1 MTNVNMITVSPVEMH
16 EHTFKDAYLTKATQ
30 KIEKIYTDAVTYAED
45 KNREIAKILS
55 DVAAKNAYAKD
66 GFKSVADYA
75 AQTFGMQKSRA
86 YALANAGKVYNDKN
100 APEQMKALSPFKLAE
115 LNRLIPSQAAD
126 AITSGAI
133 TENSTEKEIR
143 EYVTQ
148 KIAETEKPKVLP
160 SYTVRICGQGFESIM
175 ETLTSPRTVDAW
187 DELFTNLL
195 HERHPGQEVTT
206 VSLPKASVNPD
217 SKKKTISRRLYIC
230 HDEAAAIELFEYR
243 QEKPK
248 PERAAKKPKFT
259 REQLMAML
267 AEMDDEPADK

>member
-86 YALANAGKVYNDKN
+86 YALANAGKVYNDDK

-160 SYTVRICGQGFESIM
+160 TYTVKVCGANFDSISEM
-175 ETLTSPRTVDAW
+175 LTTPRTVDAW
-187 DELFTNLL
+187 DEFFLNLMT
-195 HERHPGQEVTT
+195 ERHTGQEITV

-243 QEKPK
+243 PEKPK
-248 PERAAKKPKFT
+248 AERAAKKPKFT

-267 AEMDDEPADK
+267 AEMDDDPTDK